1 MKTPLRCVALLMATP
16 ALAGSYTPP
25 AGCTMFMTVQSRAC
39 RVSNYYTCAADRPG
53 DQWRADFDQE
63 GLFFK
68 SRINA
73 EAEWIESHDL
83 PDGVV
88 QRLVPGAA
96 DPASFSEL
104 LATGIDTFDFSLTR
118 DNGADSKVTGFD
130 RLTGKTWVID
140 GVTLSETEFE
150 FTETDMAGAILRQS
164 DGNEYINPAQRL
176 FFSGPS
182 RWNSGDGMFLPMDGS
197 PMQFINP
204 GEPGFGATQPIFDCD
219 AVLSSLPKA
228 KALIDQAKE
237 AASHDTL

>member
-1 MKTPLRCVALLMATP
+1 MKTPLLIAALL
-16 ALAGSYTPP
+16 ALAAPAYAGTYTPP
-25 AGCTMFMTVQSRAC
+25 EGCTMFMTVQSRAC
-39 RVSNYYTCAADRPG
+39 RVSNHYTCAADAPG

-63 GLFFK
+63 GIFFQ
-68 SRINA
+68 SQINS
-73 EAEWIESHDL
+73 ESEWIQSLDL
-83 PDGVV
+83 PAGVV

-104 LATGIDTFDFSLTR
+104 LSSGLDTFDFGLTR
-118 DNGADSKVTGFD
+118 DNGEDTRVTGFD

-150 FTETDMAGAILRQS
+150 FTETDMAGNILRQS
-164 DGNEYINPAQRL
+164 NGKEYINPQQRL

-182 RWNSGDGMFLPMDGS
+182 NWNGGDGEFLPMDGS

-219 AVLSSLPKA
+219 AILSSVPKA
-228 KALIDQAKE
+228 QNPAKE
-237 AASHDTL
+237 ALSHDNL

>member
-1 MKTPLRCVALLMATP
+1 MLKTPLMIAALLMLTAP
-16 ALAGSYTPP
+16 AHAGTYTPP
-25 AGCTMFMTVQSRAC
+25 EGCTMFMTVQSRAC
-39 RVSNYYTCAADRPG
+39 RVSNYYTCAADAPG

-63 GLFFK
+63 GIFFQ
-68 SRINA
+68 SQINH
-73 EAEWIESHDL
+73 ESEWIQSFDL
-83 PDGVV
+83 PAGVV

-104 LATGIDTFDFSLTR
+104 LSSGLDTFDFGLTR
-118 DNGADSKVTGFD
+118 DNGEDTKVTGFD

-150 FTETDMAGAILRQS
+150 FTETDMAGNILRQS
-164 DGNEYINPAQRL
+164 NGNEYINPQQRL

-182 RWNSGDGMFLPMDGS
+182 NWNGGDGEFLPMDGS

-219 AVLSSLPKA
+219 AILS
-228 KALIDQAKE
+228 QAQGNGVI
-237 AASHDTL
+237 HVRY

>member
-1 MKTPLRCVALLMATP
+1 MLKTPLFIAALLALGTP
-16 ALAGSYTPP
+16 SHAGTYTPP
-25 AGCTMFMTVQSRAC
+25 QGCTMFMTVQSRAC
-39 RVSNYYTCAADRPG
+39 RVSNYYTCTADAPG

-63 GLFFK
+63 GIFFQ
-68 SRINA
+68 SQINS
-73 EAEWIESHDL
+73 ESEWIQSFDL
-83 PDGVV
+83 PAGVV

-104 LATGIDTFDFSLTR
+104 LSSGLDTFDFGLTR
-118 DNGADSKVTGFD
+118 DNGEDTKVTGFD

-150 FTETDMAGAILRQS
+150 FTETDMAGNILRQS
-164 DGNEYINPAQRL
+164 NGNEYINPDQRL

-182 RWNSGDGMFLPMDGS
+182 NWNGGDGEFLPMDGS

-219 AVLSSLPKA
+219 AILSYLPKA
-228 KALIDQAKE
+228 QNPAKE
-237 AASHDTL
+237 APSHDNL